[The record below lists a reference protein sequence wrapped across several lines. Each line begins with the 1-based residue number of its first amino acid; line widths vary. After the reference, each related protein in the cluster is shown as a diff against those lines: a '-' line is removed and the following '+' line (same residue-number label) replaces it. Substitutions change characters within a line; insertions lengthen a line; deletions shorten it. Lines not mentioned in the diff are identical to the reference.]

1 MGRASEGHSAKIF
14 EDILLSD
21 FLGVKL
27 MENYTIMPSPKVI
40 GFKAKNLKLM
50 GNFPGQRGP

>member
-1 MGRASEGHSAKIF
+1 MPKFF

-21 FLGVKL
+21 FLGDKL
-27 MENYTIMPSPKVI
+27 MENFAIMPSLRVI
-40 GFKAKNLKLM
+40 GFKAKNLKLK